1 MKNITQ
7 HYQKVI
13 GGELQKI
20 HSDEWDMDIY
30 FRETYSFKDEA
41 KIVELQAQG
50 KIVDALVES
59 IVVKAIKKDGSR
71 MFTEADRMM
80 LMNEADPKVIVKIA
94 SAINNANLTRKIEEG
109 VIAKE

>member
-50 KIVDALVES
+50 KIVDALV
-59 IVVKAIKKDGSR
+59 
-71 MFTEADRMM
+71 
-80 LMNEADPKVIVKIA
+80 
-94 SAINNANLTRKIEEG
+94 
-109 VIAKE
+109 